1 MSKFLRHNWRLELK
15 DEKREELKSLLGE
28 YLDHPKVLE
37 MKSYTQHGSITTY
50 DHCWRV
56 AEASLRI
63 NRKLNLGADE
73 KKLAIGAM
81 LHDFYLYDWHAYD
94 DGSHRLHGFH
104 HPEKAR
110 ANASE
115 IFHVGRKEQ
124 DIIRTHMW
132 PLTLRAV
139 PRSREAV
146 IVCVADKW
154 CSLQETVFM
163 RRK

>member
-1 MSKFLRHNWRLELK
+1 MKN
-15 DEKREELKSLLGE
+15 EEEQWTWQEPETAWKGVGIYHITMVVSCRKPLLGE
-28 YLDHPKVLE
+28 LVIPDN
-37 MKSYTQHGSITTY
+37 
-50 DHCWRV
+50 D
-56 AEASLRI
+56 
-63 NRKLNLGADE
+63 
-73 KKLAIGAM
+73 
-81 LHDFYLYDWHAYD
+81 
-94 DGSHRLHGFH
+94 
-104 HPEKAR
+104 PEKAR
-110 ANASE
+110 VNARD

-163 RRK
+163 RKR

>member
-1 MSKFLRHNWRLELK
+1 MK
-15 DEKREELKSLLGE
+15 DKNQEELQPLLGD

-37 MKSYTQHGSITTY
+37 MKSYKQHGSITTY
-50 DHCWRV
+50 DHCRRV
-56 AEASLRI
+56 AATSLRI
-63 NRKLNLGADE
+63 NRKLHLGADE
-73 KKLAIGAM
+73 KKLAVGAM

-94 DGSHRLHGFH
+94 DGSHRLHGFY

-110 ANASE
+110 VNASE

-163 RRK
+163 RKK